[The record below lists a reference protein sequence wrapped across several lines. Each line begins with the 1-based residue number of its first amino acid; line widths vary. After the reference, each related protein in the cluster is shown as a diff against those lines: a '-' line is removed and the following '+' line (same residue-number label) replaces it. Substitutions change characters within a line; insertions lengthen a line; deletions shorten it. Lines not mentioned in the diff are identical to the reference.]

1 MKKALLLL
9 LALVLSACS
18 NEWQA
23 DLSMNRAKW
32 NEANISHYRYHL
44 YLMCL
49 CSFFEDMPLVI
60 EVLNGKV
67 VSMEFQSGNL
77 IKRGDRKSF
86 EANATIARIFARLQT
101 DFWKNP
107 DEVFVDY
114 DQTYGFPTQVRI
126 DYSKDFGE
134 DDFSLIV
141 SDFEVLP

>member
-9 LALVLSACS
+9 LALMLSACS
-18 NEWQA
+18 IEWQA
-23 DLSMNRAKW
+23 DLARNRAKW

-44 YLMCL
+44 DLRCL

-60 EVLNGKV
+60 EVLDGEV
-67 VSMEFQSGNL
+67 VSMEFQSGNP
-77 IKRGDRKSF
+77 IKQADRKSF
-86 EANATIARIFARLQT
+86 EAIATIDRIFARLRE

-114 DQTYGFPTQVRI
+114 DQTYGFPTQIRI

-141 SDFEVLP
+141 SDFEALP